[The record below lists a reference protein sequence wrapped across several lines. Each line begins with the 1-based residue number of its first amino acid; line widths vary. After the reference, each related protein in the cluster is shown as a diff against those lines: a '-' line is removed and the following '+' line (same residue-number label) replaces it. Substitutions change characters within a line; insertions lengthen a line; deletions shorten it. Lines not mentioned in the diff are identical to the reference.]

1 MTIKYKP
8 EFARQVTKYAE
19 LGATN
24 RMLGAVFDV
33 HEDTITR
40 WRKRYPEF
48 GEAIEKA
55 KAVADIQ
62 VEDALFKMA
71 TGYSYTVE
79 EAKVTKDAQGNEHLE
94 SISLTKYETPKIQAI
109 QFWLKNRRPELWR
122 DRTELEHG
130 GLDMILA
137 EIMNTSRGL
146 PRRHS
151 TAMKHIGSYAELEHY
166 QVVEDRSGGSN
177 GGTNEGADD

>member
-1 MTIKYKP
+1 MKYKP
-8 EFARQVTKYAE
+8 EYARHVTKYAE

-48 GEAIEKA
+48 ADAIEKA

-79 EAKVTKDAQGNEHLE
+79 EAKVMKDAQGNEHLE
-94 SISLTKYETPKIQAI
+94 SISLTRYETPKIQAI

-122 DRTELEHG
+122 DRSEVEHG
-130 GLDMILA
+130 GLEKILS
-137 EIMNTSRGL
+137 EVMNTSRGL
-146 PRRHS
+146 PSQHS
-151 TAMKHIGSYAELEHY
+151 SAKRYNPSYTESVRK
-166 QVVEDRSGGSN
+166 QVVEERAGGRI
-177 GGTNEGADD
+177 GGNNLPGD